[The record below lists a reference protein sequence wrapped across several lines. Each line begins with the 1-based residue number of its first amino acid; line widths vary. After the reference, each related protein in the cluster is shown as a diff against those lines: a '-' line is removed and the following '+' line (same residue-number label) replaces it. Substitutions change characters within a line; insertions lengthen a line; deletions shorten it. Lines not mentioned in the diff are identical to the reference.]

1 MTNIRKKLTSG
12 RFAGFRKLIPA
23 AALCLMTL
31 SASAQS
37 AQSESDAD
45 IPRPV
50 TSTYRIEIGGSSALS
65 TYLSPIR
72 YNGLHAGVSGTWSK
86 ALRQSPEHWIMEF
99 EGALYWRS
107 MRNPARTSIMVGLD
121 GRFDWGL
128 SYRWRLPYGIQLS
141 AGPSLHLNGGAL
153 YMLRNGNNPV
163 TAIAYAGIAARGAV
177 SWRTKIGRLPVLV
190 SNHVSLPTLGAFFCP
205 EYGETYYEIWLGN
218 HKNLAHCGWWGNA
231 FAINNHLSV
240 TLDFGRTAM
249 EIGYRYSFNSYWANS
264 LNTKVGT
271 HAFTIGVIPGGIGL
285 KNKSKVNYSIY

>member
-1 MTNIRKKLTSG
+1 MTNIRNKFKSR

-23 AALCLMTL
+23 AALSLLPFT
-31 SASAQS
+31 AFAR
-37 AQSESDAD
+37 DAD
-45 IPRPV
+45 TDKEADISRPV
-50 TSTYRIEIGGSSALS
+50 TSVYRIEIGGSSALS

-72 YNGLHAGVSGTWSK
+72 YKGMHAGVSGSWSK
-86 ALRQSPEHWIMEF
+86 ALRQSPEHWVMEF

-121 GRFDWGL
+121 GRFDYGL
-128 SYRWRLPYGIQLS
+128 SCRWRLPCGIQLS
-141 AGPSLHLNGGAL
+141 TGPSLHLNGGAL

-163 TAIAYAGIAARGAV
+163 TATVYAGMAARGAA
-177 SWRTKIGRLPVLV
+177 SWRTRIGRLPILV
-190 SNHVSLPTLGAFFCP
+190 SDHVSIPTIGAFFCP

-231 FAINNHLSV
+231 FAIDNHFTV

-249 EIGYRYSFNSYWANS
+249 EIGYRYSYNSYWANE
-264 LNTKVGT
+264 LNTKAGA

>member
-1 MTNIRKKLTSG
+1 MINIGNKHFPEKFTVVRNLILTT
-12 RFAGFRKLIPA
+12 
-23 AALCLMTL
+23 ALCLMPL
-31 SASAQS
+31 SALSQEIKADTHD
-37 AQSESDAD
+37 DA
-45 IPRPV
+45 PRPV
-50 TSTYRIEIGGSSALS
+50 TSVYRIEVGGSRALS

-72 YNGLHAGVSGTWSK
+72 YQGFHAGASGSWSK

-107 MRNPARTSIMVGLD
+107 LRNPAHTSIMVGLD

-128 SYRWRLPYGIQLS
+128 SYRRRLPYGIQLS
-141 AGPSLHLNGGAL
+141 AGPGIHLNGGAL

-163 TAIAYAGIAARGAV
+163 TATAYAGISARGAA
-177 SWRTKIGRLPVLV
+177 SWRTHIGRLPVLV
-190 SNHVSLPTLGAFFCP
+190 SDHVSIPTVGAFFCP

-231 FAINNHLSV
+231 FAIDNHFTV

-249 EIGYRYSFNSYWANS
+249 EIGYRYSYNSYWANN
-264 LNTKVGT
+264 LNTKIGA